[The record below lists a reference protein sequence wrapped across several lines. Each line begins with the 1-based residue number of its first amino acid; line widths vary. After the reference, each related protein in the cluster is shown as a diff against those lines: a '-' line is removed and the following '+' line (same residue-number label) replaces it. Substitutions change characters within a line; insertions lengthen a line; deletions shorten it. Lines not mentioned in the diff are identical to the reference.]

1 MGAVD
6 GERNIMKR
14 SAQEVAG
21 FIQNHVRGTEGPHDW
36 DDFTSIP
43 ISNER
48 LNAIRLRCVQLDDE
62 HPDER
67 FAELKKIVEDLRNE
81 ASG

>member
-1 MGAVD
+1 M
-6 GERNIMKR
+6 RR
-14 SAQEVAG
+14 SVQEVAK
-21 FIQNHVRGTEGPHDW
+21 FIENHVRGTEGPHDW

-43 ISNER
+43 IAEPR

-67 FAELKKIVEDLRNE
+67 RAELNE
-81 ASG
+81 IIHKLLTAEP